1 MHANVNQFTEEKVLD
16 AQVKARIF
24 EAFRQS
30 CFLFDEISGRCA
42 YMESV
47 RKCDGKCRLMLRF
60 KQNLDK
66 KLG

>member
-30 CFLFDEISGRCA
+30 CFLFDEISGNA
-42 YMESV
+42 PIWS
-47 RKCDGKCRLMLRF
+47 RF
-60 KQNLDK
+60 VNAM
-66 KLG
+66 GNVA